1 MRHKQLAH
9 GRAPAAPPTDTPVPL
24 QMSTTLLA
32 RARALALPLA
42 TLALAACAAGDSDG
56 APFNADGT
64 TADLMAIAE
73 TFRTPAV
80 ASFVAS
86 RGLID
91 GALASPGVAS
101 ALPALSAPTGARFGG
116 EARAFVRHARIAATR
131 NEDSHPAVAALL
143 PDRILGATLAWEPSR
158 RRYVTGGE
166 PGAPADGARFVLYA
180 INAATGRPAQPLR
193 PVGHVD
199 VTHATTPAGGAV
211 RLRVISGTTTWL
223 DYVVSADR
231 TTESAAV
238 DMRGFVTNGAD
249 RVSFDIRTAYALED
263 STDGGR
269 MDYRI
274 GVPSRDL
281 ALQWTVALGALG
293 SAAEPM
299 TLDLALGS
307 ADGSVLVSGQV
318 TGGTGTLH
326 ALANNV
332 PVATLSV
339 SGRSV
344 ALQRPD
350 GAELDPAEARALRH
364 VLASVEDAS
373 RLSRQLLAPVASVM

>member
-1 MRHKQLAH
+1 
-9 GRAPAAPPTDTPVPL
+9 
-24 QMSTTLLA
+24 MSTTLPA
-32 RARALALPLA
+32 RARACALLLS

-64 TADLMAIAE
+64 TADLVAIAE

-80 ASFVAS
+80 ASFAAS

-91 GALASPGVAS
+91 RALASPGVAS
-101 ALPALSAPTGARFGG
+101 AIPPVSARTRAQFGS
-116 EARAFVRHARIAATR
+116 EARVFVRHARVTATR
-131 NEDSHPAVAALL
+131 DAESRPTGTALL
-143 PDRILGATLAWEPSR
+143 PARVLGATLTWEPR
-158 RRYVTGGE
+158 RGRYVTGQE

-180 INAATGRPAQPLR
+180 IDAATGRPAQPLQ

-199 VTHATTPAGGAV
+199 VTDADTPSGGAV
-211 RLRVISGTTTWL
+211 RLRVISGASTWL

-231 TTESAAV
+231 TTESASV
-238 DMRGFVTNGAD
+238 GLRGFVTNGAD
-249 RVSFDIRTAYALED
+249 RISFDIRTEHALAD
-263 STDGGR
+263 STEGGR

-281 ALQWTVALGALG
+281 ALQWTVALGTPG

-299 TLDLALGS
+299 TLDLALSS
-307 ADGSVLVSGQV
+307 ADGSVLVAGKL

-332 PVATLSV
+332 PVATVTV
-339 SGRSV
+339 SGRGV

-350 GAELDPAEARALRH
+350 GAELDSAEARAVRH

-373 RLSRQLLAPVASVM
+373 RLSGQLLAPVASVM

>member
-9 GRAPAAPPTDTPVPL
+9 GRAPAAPPSDTPVPL

-32 RARALALPLA
+32 RARACVLPLA

-64 TADLMAIAE
+64 TADLVAIAE

-80 ASFVAS
+80 ASFAAS

-91 GALASPGVAS
+91 GALATPGVAS
-101 ALPALSAPTGARFGG
+101 VLQAVSAPTGARFGS
-116 EARAFVRHARIAATR
+116 EARAFVRHARLAATR
-131 NEDSHPAVAALL
+131 AEDSRPAGAALL
-143 PDRILGATLAWEPSR
+143 PERVLGATLAWEPSR
-158 RRYVTGGE
+158 GRYVPGRE
-166 PGAPADGARFVLYA
+166 PGAPANGARLVLYT
-180 INAATGRPAQPLR
+180 IDAATGRPARPLR

-199 VTHATTPAGGAV
+199 VTDATTPAGGAV
-211 RLRVISGTTTWL
+211 RLRVIAGATTWL

-231 TTESAAV
+231 TSESAAV
-238 DMRGFVTNGAD
+238 DMRGFVSNGAD
-249 RVSFDIRTAYALED
+249 RISFDIRTVYALED

-350 GAELDPAEARALRH
+350 GAELDPAEARALRQ